1 LKLPKPRPMTLGMD
15 ERGFTLIELLVV
27 VAIIGI
33 LAAIALPTFLHQSDK
48 ARDARAKTEVRNAV
62 TDMES
67 CFVGPASYVGCTAGP
82 AAITGRTVTGY
93 VATMISGSGITF
105 RIVRSDSGYARECD
119 VPPGSDRG
127 GCRSDGSW

>member
-1 LKLPKPRPMTLGMD
+1 MD

-27 VAIIGI
+27 VLIIGL
-33 LAAIALPTFLHQSDK
+33 LAAIALPIFLHQSDK

-67 CFVGPASYVGCTAGP
+67 CYVGLDSYATCTAAP
-82 AAITGRTVTGY
+82 ATITGQTANGY
-93 VATMISGSGITF
+93 VASKLSDSGVTY
-105 RIVRSDSGYARECD
+105 RIVRSDTGYARECD

-127 GCRSDGSW
+127 GCRPDGTW

>member
-1 LKLPKPRPMTLGMD
+1 MD

-27 VAIIGI
+27 ILIVGL

-67 CFVGPASYVGCTAGP
+67 CYVGLDTYATCMAAP
-82 AAITGRTVTGY
+82 AAITSQTANGY
-93 VATMISGSGITF
+93 IASKVSDSGITY
-105 RIVRSDSGYARECD
+105 RIVRSATGYARECD
-119 VPPGSDRG
+119 VPPGKDPG
-127 GCRSDGSW
+127 GCRTDGTW